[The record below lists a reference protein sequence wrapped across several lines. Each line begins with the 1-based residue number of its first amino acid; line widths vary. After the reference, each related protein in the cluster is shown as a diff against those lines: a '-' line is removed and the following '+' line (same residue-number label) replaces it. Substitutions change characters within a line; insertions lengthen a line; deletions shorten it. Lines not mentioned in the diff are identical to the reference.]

1 MKTKYLLF
9 CFVLCS
15 CVGTVAHNQFGEE
28 YLGARYM
35 ASPLGEGFGI
45 DPDPLIRED
54 AFDCMTFVETS
65 LAQGNLEK
73 LNKIRYKNGKPDF
86 IARNHFIELDWLQ
99 NNADMVENISGQFGE
114 TAVRSVVI
122 DKKSWFKA
130 MHNIKTSYEPEI
142 VELEY
147 LPYSNLPEINN
158 DETLIVLFIV
168 GKSEKTDT
176 IGTDLAVAH
185 MGFVLPGGKIL
196 RHASS
201 DHERVEDVDFESYNA
216 WRAKKSKN
224 LGIALL
230 KIKL

>member
-1 MKTKYLLF
+1 MKLRHLLF

-99 NNADMVENISGQFGE
+99 NNADMVENISDQFGK

-158 DETLIVLFIV
+158 DETLIVLFVV

>member
-1 MKTKYLLF
+1 MKINNLLF
-9 CFVLCS
+9 CFILCS
-15 CVGTVAHNQFGEE
+15 CAGTVAQNEYGEE
-28 YLGARYM
+28 YLGAKYM

-45 DPDPLIRED
+45 DPDPLIRDD

-65 LAQGNLEK
+65 LARGDLRR
-73 LNKIRYKNGKPDF
+73 LNKIRYKGGTPDF
-86 IARNHFIELDWLQ
+86 MARNHFIELDWLK
-99 NNADMVENISGQFGE
+99 NNADKVENISGQFGK
-114 TAVRSVVI
+114 TTIRPVVI

-130 MHNIKTSYEPEI
+130 MHNIETSFEPEL

-147 LPYSNLPEINN
+147 LPYSNLPKIQNN
-158 DETLIVLFIV
+158 ETLVVLFV
-168 GKSEKTDT
+168 VSKSEKNNT

-185 MGFVLPGGKIL
+185 MGLVLPGGKIL

-201 DHERVEDVDFESYNA
+201 DHERVEDADFKSYNA

-230 KIKL
+230 KIKQ